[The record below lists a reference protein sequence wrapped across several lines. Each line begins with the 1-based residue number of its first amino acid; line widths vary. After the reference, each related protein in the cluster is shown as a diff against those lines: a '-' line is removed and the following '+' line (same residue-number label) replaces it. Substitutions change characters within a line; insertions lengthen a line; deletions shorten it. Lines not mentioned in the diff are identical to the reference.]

1 MTLDQFFWIVS
12 RVAGLASYAA
22 LAVALV
28 TGIAL
33 RTAVLD
39 WLGSNRALRSLHE
52 YTTVLWTPLAVLNL
66 AALLL
71 DKTSRIG
78 FVDLVL
84 PFHSVY
90 GSLAIGLGALSVDV
104 LVVVTVTA
112 YLKAAH
118 ESEPLEMGAPPFVR
132 RVCADLPACGAE
144 RHRFQRP
151 IGVSDQLVGSGRLGR
166 ARADA
171 RCVGPAARID
181 QVRTESP
188 SHLQGGGLGER
199 SIRPILNAAL
209 RAGVGEQT
217 NRSIERRSA

>member
-52 YTTVLWTPLAVLNL
+52 YTTVLWIPLAVLHL

-112 YLKAAH
+112 YLKRLMKASLWKWVHRLSYAAFALIFLH
-118 ESEPLEMGAPPFVR
+118 AVLSGTDFSDPLVSAISWSVAAALLALGLTRAVWGR
-132 RVCADLPACGAE
+132 LPA
-144 RHRFQRP
+144 
-151 IGVSDQLVGSGRLGR
+151 
-166 ARADA
+166 
-171 RCVGPAARID
+171 
-181 QVRTESP
+181 
-188 SHLQGGGLGER
+188 
-199 SIRPILNAAL
+199 
-209 RAGVGEQT
+209 
-217 NRSIERRSA
+217 